1 MKKKEERL
9 EKELTEKLAENH
21 RLLKPLQRAREDVAE
36 LKRKL
41 QNYEKDKI
49 SLNHCKVRLK
59 SQDKDLKSLNW
70 EHEVLGQRYDKASAA
85 VSSTHS
91 TFLCVTR

>member
-9 EKELTEKLAENH
+9 EKELNEKLAENR
-21 RLLKPLQRAREDVAE
+21 RLLDPLQRAREDLAE
-36 LKRKL
+36 LKKKL

-59 SQDKDLKSLNW
+59 AQDKELKSLNW
-70 EHEVLGQRYDKASAA
+70 EHEVLGQRYDKASTA
-85 VSSTHS
+85 VCSY
-91 TFLCVTR
+91 